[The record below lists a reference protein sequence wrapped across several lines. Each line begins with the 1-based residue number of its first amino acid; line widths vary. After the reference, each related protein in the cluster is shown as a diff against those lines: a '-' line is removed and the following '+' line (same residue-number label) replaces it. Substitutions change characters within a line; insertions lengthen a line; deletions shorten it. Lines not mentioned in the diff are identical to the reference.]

1 MKTQSAT
8 LDMEKN
14 IAFAERKFTKTTPIT
29 DAMAAVNAMAA
40 MNTTST
46 MDAIDSKAATV
57 QAHAQAPFSLTQQ
70 IQTTEPYSQ
79 DVATCSK
86 DTTYCTT
93 SKDVSDLITQLNELQ
108 KYEVSFALYRLPR
121 QKDLHLILSPSCRC
135 FKQWEELTAYS
146 GFVFAPFD
154 LSKNQSLVLIEPQL
168 HAVGIKDA
176 AQTII
181 KFLEN
186 SEQLPYAVQQNLPD
200 WALASIESQRK
211 SYHESFSKLH
221 QALFQGEC
229 SKLVLSRAA
238 AYQCDLS
245 IDLGV
250 CFLKACTLY
259 PNLMISLT
267 HTPIT
272 GTWLGSTPEILLS
285 GCQVFASANHSS
297 HNSHSSL
304 SPANRSDELNDGL
317 TNISALANTV
327 IQPQTV
333 VQESIWQTMSLAGT
347 MSLAEVQSSTNANRL
362 KSTQAQDVSIDTESG
377 TVKTVRGS
385 VNTESKAVKTESGI
399 VKTEGGVV
407 QSPTLQQ
414 EPSLPD
420 LSVWSAKNRHEQ
432 AIVTQFL
439 ADTLIPWCKELYF
452 KGPYTAQAGNLI
464 HLRTDAVFKLQN
476 DFDLT
481 KVIKQLHPTPAVCG
495 MPRARAYDLI
505 RTLEHYDRGYY
516 AGALGLFGLDQSFV
530 QDQNTCNATSQERAL
545 NTKASLKAG
554 VNEDKAQLQPQD
566 ESLQLPKEQK
576 AAPAPESRF
585 TQLFVNLRCMQFY
598 SNHQAICY
606 AGGGILTASDEISEF
621 QETQRKMETMR
632 SLLEPPFEL

>member
-14 IAFAERKFTKTTPIT
+14 IALAERKFTMTTPIA
-29 DAMAAVNAMAA
+29 DSVSAM
-40 MNTTST
+40 
-46 MDAIDSKAATV
+46 DATV
-57 QAHAQAPFSLTQQ
+57 QAHAQASSSLTQQ
-70 IQTTEPYSQ
+70 IQTCEPSYQ
-79 DVATCSK
+79 AEVAATYSK
-86 DTTYCTT
+86 DTTYCTA
-93 SKDVSDLITQLNELQ
+93 SPNVSDLITQLNELQ

-121 QKDLHLILSPSCRC
+121 QKDLHLISSPSCRC

-154 LSKNQSLVLIEPQL
+154 LSKNQPLVLIEPQL

-176 AQTII
+176 AQTIRT
-181 KFLEN
+181 FLEN
-186 SEQLPYAVQQNLPD
+186 TEQLSRANQHNLPD
-200 WALASIESQRK
+200 WALASIESQRQ

-259 PNLMISLT
+259 PNLMISLI

-285 GCQVFASANHSS
+285 GCQVIASP
-297 HNSHSSL
+297 NSHASS
-304 SPANRSDELNDGL
+304 SAANTSNVINESLA
-317 TNISALANTV
+317 NISALANAV
-327 IQPQTV
+327 MQPQTV

-347 MSLAEVQSSTNANRL
+347 MSLAEVQSSTSANQL

-377 TVKTVRGS
+377 AVKTVGRT
-385 VNTESKAVKTESGI
+385 VNTESKAVKTESGV

-420 LSVWSAKNRHEQ
+420 LSAWSAKNRHEQ

-476 DFDLT
+476 DSDLT
-481 KVIKQLHPTPAVCG
+481 QIIKQLHPTPAVCG

-505 RTLEHYDRGYY
+505 RKLEHYDRGYY

-530 QDQNTCNATSQERAL
+530 QDKNTCNATSQESAL
-545 NTKASLKAG
+545 NTEANLKAG

-576 AAPAPESRF
+576 AAPAPERRF

-606 AGGGILTASDEISEF
+606 AGGGILTASDEVSEF
-621 QETQRKMETMR
+621 QETQHKMETMR